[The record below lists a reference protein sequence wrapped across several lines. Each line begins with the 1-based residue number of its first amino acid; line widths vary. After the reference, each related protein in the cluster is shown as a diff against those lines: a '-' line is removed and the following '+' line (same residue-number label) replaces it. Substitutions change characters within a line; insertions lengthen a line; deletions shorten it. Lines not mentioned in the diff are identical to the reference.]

1 MTTKGSPN
9 SSTKS
14 SSLSRISVLGSQKSS
29 VLGSSVL
36 GSRLGSTLGSSKL
49 GSLSKT
55 PAKDNKKKANFDF
68 IGSFPLKKD
77 DGKKLE
83 NKKQSTGPV
92 FNPGEY
98 KIACRGTELA
108 RAIRDDFQEVFVG
121 RYKKDKLE
129 ILEVGKS
136 KDHVSAYF
144 KGVPY
149 EHHRKSVTADSFEQ
163 LLAGKIDLAV
173 HNMKEIP
180 LELPEG
186 LMIGAALTR
195 EDPRDAMVT
204 RATYGAIQE
213 LPTNARVGARSQR
226 RIMQIRALRTDVEII
241 PTPGPLHE
249 RLKELDRG
257 ALDALIVS
265 WAGLRRLNISPRYY
279 VALQPE
285 LMMPAPCQGIIG
297 VVCRVADEELKQ
309 KLHYVEDSEA
319 SWASRCERSFLLKF
333 GDFGDAPVGANAHRK
348 GTQDPWILDTIIGNP
363 RTGEILRH
371 REVGTSRCK
380 PESLADKAYVGILS
394 KGARKFLPFGS

>member
-1 MTTKGSPN
+1 MLGNRAGGSRIAAATAPAP
-9 SSTKS
+9 SSTKVS
-14 SSLSRISVLGSQKSS
+14 GKSSL
-29 VLGSSVL
+29 
-36 GSRLGSTLGSSKL
+36 T
-49 GSLSKT
+49 KT
-55 PAKDNKKKANFDF
+55 PATKKKPGGNFDF
-68 IGSFPLKKD
+68 IGSFPIKKD
-77 DGKKLE
+77 DGKRLE
-83 NKKQSTGPV
+83 AKKQSTGPV
-92 FNPGEY
+92 FNPGKY
-98 KIACRGTELA
+98 RIACRNSELA
-108 RAIRDDFQEVFVG
+108 RAIRSDFHGVFMG
-121 RYKKDKLE
+121 RYKKDKLDVT
-129 ILEVGKS
+129 EVAKS
-136 KDHVSAYF
+136 AEVASAYF
-144 KGVPY
+144 KDVPY
-149 EHHRKSVTADSFEQ
+149 DQHRKSVTSQTFE
-163 LLAGKIDLAV
+163 LLLQNKVDMAV

-186 LMIGAALTR
+186 LIIGAALTR

-213 LPTNARVGARSQR
+213 LPTAARVGARSQR
-226 RIMQIRALRTDVEII
+226 RIMQIRALRSDVEII
-241 PTPGPLHE
+241 PTPGPLQE

-285 LMMPAPCQGIIG
+285 LMMPASCQGIIG
-297 VVCRVADEELKQ
+297 VVCRASDEELLQ

-380 PESLADKAYVGILS
+380 PESLADKAYVGALS
-394 KGARKFLPFGS
+394 KGARKFLPFSG

>member
-1 MTTKGSPN
+1 MTTKANPISKTSKKPAAPV
-9 SSTKS
+9 
-14 SSLSRISVLGSQKSS
+14 LSRL
-29 VLGSSVL
+29 SVL
-36 GSRLGSTLGSSKL
+36 GSRPSIVA
-49 GSLSKT
+49 T
-55 PAKDNKKKANFDF
+55 PAKSKASSGGAFDF
-68 IGSFPLKKD
+68 IGSFPIKKD

-83 NKKQSTGPV
+83 AKKQSTGPV
-92 FNPGEY
+92 FSPGKY
-98 KIACRGTELA
+98 RIACRSTELS
-108 RAIRDDFQEVFVG
+108 RAIRGDFEGVFLG
-121 RYKKDKLE
+121 RYKKDKLDVS
-129 ILEVGKS
+129 EVGKN
-136 KDHVSAYF
+136 KDNVSAYF

-149 EHHRKSVTADSFEQ
+149 DQHRKSVTSETFD
-163 LLAGKIDLAV
+163 LLLKGKTDLAI

-186 LMIGAALTR
+186 LVIGAALSR

-213 LPTNARVGARSQR
+213 LPTHARVGARSQR
-226 RIMQIRALRTDVEII
+226 RIMQIRALRGDVEII

-285 LMMPAPCQGIIG
+285 LMMPASCQGIVGI
-297 VVCRVADEELKQ
+297 VCRAADEELRQ
-309 KLHYVEDSEA
+309 KLHYIEDSEA

-394 KGARKFLPFGS
+394 KGARKFMPFSSF

>member
-1 MTTKGSPN
+1 MASKIVPN
-9 SSTKS
+9 SSASRS
-14 SSLSRISVLGSQKSS
+14 SALSRL
-29 VLGSSVL
+29 SVL
-36 GSRLGSTLGSSKL
+36 GSRASTPSVLGSRASSGSIVP
-49 GSLSKT
+49 G
-55 PAKDNKKKANFDF
+55 AKKKTASAGFDF
-68 IGSFPLKKD
+68 IGAFPVKRD

-83 NKKQSTGPV
+83 AKKQSTGPV

-98 KIACRGTELA
+98 RIACRSTELA
-108 RAIRDDFQEVFVG
+108 RAIRSDFQAVFTG

-129 ILEVGKS
+129 IIEVGQS
-136 KDHVSAYF
+136 KENVSAYF

-149 EHHRKSVTADSFEQ
+149 EQHRKSVTEESFEM

-186 LMIGAALTR
+186 LIISAALTR
-195 EDPRDAMVT
+195 EDPRDAMIT

-226 RIMQIRALRTDVEII
+226 RIMQIRNLRSDLEII
-241 PTPGPLHE
+241 PTPGPLQE
-249 RLKELDRG
+249 RIKELDRG

-285 LMMPAPCQGIIG
+285 LMMPASCQGIIG
-297 VVCRVADEELKQ
+297 VVSRASDEELKQ

-394 KGARKFLPFGS
+394 KGARKFLPFTSL